1 MSIRYSVQDYIV
13 HTAEGT
19 DLPNQ
24 PMLGTIEEC
33 KTACTNN
40 QNCIEFGRAKADGD
54 SIKSYCWLKKSNKN
68 KTPKQ
73 NFHTYVKESSFN
85 FKNSLKKIPFSVY
98 IILAIILILIIVYMN
113 RNRFKNNFN

>member
-1 MSIRYSVQDYIV
+1 MSNKYSVQDYIV

-33 KTACTNN
+33 KKACNN
-40 QNCIEFGRAKADGD
+40 DEKCIEFGRAKADGD
-54 SIKSYCWLKKSNKN
+54 NIKSYCWLKKNNTN

-73 NFHTYVKESSFN
+73 NFHTFVKESSFDLGN
-85 FKNSLKKIPFSVY
+85 ILKKIPFSVY
-98 IILAIILILIIVYMN
+98 IILAVILILIIVYMN
-113 RNRFKNNFN
+113 RNRLKK